1 MKIRTK
7 FLLLLLAGVVFPVL
21 VISIIT
27 VWNVRSNAEL
37 SFEQRSTAELGH
49 IDTTFSIYLNGLAED
64 AKFLANSYTIRQ
76 LDHSITTYMGKASKP
91 MTPDKNGGVEQTAFH
106 FMREFGEAR
115 PDLAYVYLAMD
126 HGGYIQWPLGKNSA
140 DYDPRIR
147 PWYPLSIDSTTP
159 VRIPAYQDL
168 VSKTPLVDYMVR
180 FEGQNGAFGTIGVD
194 VTLNKLTDLIKKIKF
209 GEQGYIIM
217 IEDSNT
223 ILADPSS
230 EDNLFQDISDVTS
243 YQAIKDSPPGL
254 HTIEKDGETWLANV
268 YLSPDLNWRF
278 IGFMPASEVYQQAN
292 SLITLIM
299 GVAILMV
306 VVFIALGFTLMN
318 VITKPM
324 ITITEGLEG
333 IASGEGDLTQR
344 LNIHSNDE
352 SGQMADAFNRFV
364 ESINS
369 LVASIKGN
377 SEQVDNSAAHA
388 SELSSTMKQIAEG
401 QLAAVEQVST
411 AFHEMVATSNEV
423 ASNCSQA
430 ATSADDSQQ
439 QVEEGHQLIQDTVLA
454 VGQLET
460 TLNESNQAMDELSQE
475 SANITV
481 ILDTIRGIAEQTNL
495 LALNAAIEAARAGEQ
510 GRGFAVV
517 ADEVRTLAGRTAEST
532 EEIDKLLSNLRQQ
545 TANVASKLS
554 SSIEHSSTSVT
565 ATNQTST
572 VFEAILQSVLTI
584 RDMATQIAASAEEQH
599 LVAEEINRNITDI
612 HDGSSQANQVSQELE
627 DSATTLNSLA
637 GSLQE
642 MVSRFKTS

>member
-1 MKIRTK
+1 
-7 FLLLLLAGVVFPVL
+7 
-21 VISIIT
+21 
-27 VWNVRSNAEL
+27 
-37 SFEQRSTAELGH
+37 
-49 IDTTFSIYLNGLAED
+49 
-64 AKFLANSYTIRQ
+64 
-76 LDHSITTYMGKASKP
+76 
-91 MTPDKNGGVEQTAFH
+91 
-106 FMREFGEAR
+106 
-115 PDLAYVYLAMD
+115 
-126 HGGYIQWPLGKNSA
+126 
-140 DYDPRIR
+140 
-147 PWYPLSIDSTTP
+147 
-159 VRIPAYQDL
+159 
-168 VSKTPLVDYMVR
+168 
-180 FEGQNGAFGTIGVD
+180 
-194 VTLNKLTDLIKKIKF
+194 
-209 GEQGYIIM
+209 
-217 IEDSNT
+217 
-223 ILADPSS
+223 
-230 EDNLFQDISDVTS
+230 
-243 YQAIKDSPPGL
+243 
-254 HTIEKDGETWLANV
+254 
-268 YLSPDLNWRF
+268 
-278 IGFMPASEVYQQAN
+278 
-292 SLITLIM
+292 
-299 GVAILMV
+299 
-306 VVFIALGFTLMN
+306 MN

-344 LNIHSNDE
+344 LDIQSNDE
-352 SGQMADAFNRFV
+352 SGQMANAFNRFV

-377 SEQVDNSAAHA
+377 SEQVDNSAAQA
-388 SELSSTMKQIAEG
+388 SELSSTMKHIAEG

-430 ATSADDSQQ
+430 ASSADDSQQ
-439 QVEEGHQLIQDTVLA
+439 QVEEGHQLIQDTVQA
-454 VGQLET
+454 VSQLET

-545 TANVASKLS
+545 TSNVATKLS
-554 SSIEHSSTSVT
+554 SSIEHSSTTVA

-612 HDGSSQANQVSQELE
+612 HDGSSQANQVSQQLE
-627 DSATTLNSLA
+627 QSATALNSLA

-642 MVSRFKTS
+642 LVSRFKTS